1 MFWLTCGSTPCLST
15 FLHLL
20 LSSSKS
26 KVDCKEVN
34 MICLKWL
41 SFWDWWVSCD
51 DASMLTPS
59 EEDLDGSFYG
69 SLFLPQPAS
78 KLLYKMIW
86 VSALEQMKGGQS
98 SLLLA
103 TLIFQIMTLALGE
116 DSGPLGFWM
125 IGTSFLGGD
134 LFSLFFR
141 SSRSG
146 SS

>member
-1 MFWLTCGSTPCLST
+1 
-15 FLHLL
+15 
-20 LSSSKS
+20 
-26 KVDCKEVN
+26 
-34 MICLKWL
+34 
-41 SFWDWWVSCD
+41 
-51 DASMLTPS
+51 MLTPS

-116 DSGPLGFWM
+116 DSGPLGF
-125 IGTSFLGGD
+125 
-134 LFSLFFR
+134 
-141 SSRSG
+141 
-146 SS
+146 